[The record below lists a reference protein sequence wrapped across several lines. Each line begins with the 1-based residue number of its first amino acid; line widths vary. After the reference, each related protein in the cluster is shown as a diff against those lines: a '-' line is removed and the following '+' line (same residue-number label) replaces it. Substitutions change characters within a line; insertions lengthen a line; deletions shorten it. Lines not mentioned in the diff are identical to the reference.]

1 MPDLKLTGI
10 TKRFDKSVAVDDLSL
25 SIEHGEFVCL
35 LGPSGCGKTTTLR
48 MIAGFETANSGTI
61 ELDGMDIT
69 RLPPQKRDI
78 GLVFQS
84 YALFPH
90 KTAAENVGFGLKMRK
105 LPRADIDSQVKKALE
120 LVRLGHVADRYPRQ
134 MSGGQQ
140 QRVALARALAIRP
153 RLLLMDEPLSNLD
166 AKLRDEMREEIRRIQ
181 KEVGIT
187 AIFVTHDQ
195 AEALALADRIAVMSE
210 GRLMQIA
217 DPTSIY
223 ESPANATVDQFIGQV
238 NALQGSVANIDGPVV
253 HVAIAGG
260 RYISGF
266 DRQIP
271 AGTPVLA
278 MVKHE
283 RVFLSRQQPAAG
295 ENIFPCQVEGR
306 TYLGASIVYRCNL
319 GDQAMTAAVPN
330 HPAFEQF
337 QPGDAAFLHWASAD
351 CRLFRQ

>member
-48 MIAGFETANSGTI
+48 MIAGFETADAGTI

-105 LPRADIDSQVKKALE
+105 LPRADIDSQVKKALD
-120 LVRLGHVADRYPRQ
+120 LVRLGQVAERYPRQ

-166 AKLRDEMREEIRRIQ
+166 AKLRDDMREEIRRIQ

-223 ESPANATVDQFIGQV
+223 EAPANATVDQFIGQV
-238 NALQGSVANIDGPVV
+238 NALQGSIANVEGPIA

-260 RYISGF
+260 RYIWGL

-283 RVFLSRQQPAAG
+283 RVFLSRQRPAAG
-295 ENIFPCQVEGR
+295 ENIFPCQVVSR
-306 TYLGASIVYRCNL
+306 TYLGAWIVYHCNL

-337 QPGDAAFLHWASAD
+337 QPGEAAFLHWASGD
-351 CRLFRQ
+351 CRIFRQ